1 MRDPYQV
8 LGVPSTA
15 TDEEVKKP
23 IGIWPKSTTPITI
36 TTIPWPIW
44 HRRR

>member
-15 TDEEVKKP
+15 TDDEVKKP
-23 IGIWPKSTTPITI
+23 IVIWRGNTIPTTI
-36 TTIPWPIW
+36 TTTRWPIW
-44 HRRR
+44 HRSA